1 MGIGIRLF
9 FFDDN
14 SVKRFSVAKF
24 QRLWNGNVNEK
35 IPQYAGKMI
44 KYAMVIVETENRR
57 PIKIIHWECSYI
69 RIDSKGRFDHNW
81 IEEMRKNAM
90 DCMDPKLLELPDLP
104 EFKEKNTAPN
114 IINAA
119 HVFARKKLHN
129 KYRWIPTD
137 TEFSKIIQ
145 LIFGKQTP

>member
-14 SVKRFSVAKF
+14 SVNRFSVAKF

-44 KYAMVIVETENRR
+44 KYAMVIVETENRQ

-69 RIDSKGRFDHNW
+69 RIDSKGRNYQTYRNSKRRIQHQT
-81 IEEMRKNAM
+81 
-90 DCMDPKLLELPDLP
+90 LLTQRMFSL
-104 EFKEKNTAPN
+104 EKNYTIN
-114 IINAA
+114 IDGFRQILN
-119 HVFARKKLHN
+119 FLKSCN
-129 KYRWIPTD
+129 
-137 TEFSKIIQ
+137 
-145 LIFGKQTP
+145 